1 MILAVCGGKGGVG
14 KSTTAFNL
22 AALLDA
28 VVVDGDLAM
37 ADLPTARGPD
47 FHDVL
52 ASRATAVEAV
62 REDGAV
68 RILPCGRSL
77 GGARACDLG
86 RIADALAA
94 VEDEYGAVVVDCP
107 AGLNAAVGAPL
118 AAADACV
125 LVTTPAPPALADALR
140 TRELARELDAGLAA
154 VALNRTS
161 GRETVE
167 GDGSKGAYE
176 RTFGGPVVRIPER
189 RAVATAGGRGV
200 PVALSH
206 PGSDASGAFR
216 RLAARVQSSAR

>member
-14 KSTTAFNL
+14 KSTAAFNL
-22 AALLDA
+22 AALLEA

-52 ASRATAVEAV
+52 AGRASAVEAV

-77 GGARACDLG
+77 TGARACDLDS
-86 RIADALAA
+86 IETALAA
-94 VEDEYGAVVVDCP
+94 VEDEYGDVVVDCP

-125 LVTTPAPPALADALR
+125 LVTTPAPAALADALR
-140 TRELARELDAGLAA
+140 TRALARELDAGLAV
-154 VALNRTS
+154 VALNRAS
-161 GRETVE
+161 GEGRE
-167 GDGSKGAYE
+167 SYE
-176 RTFGGPVVRIPER
+176 RTFGGPVVRVPER
-189 RAVATAGGRGV
+189 EEVVLAGARGV
-200 PVALSH
+200 PVVLSR
-206 PGSDASGAFR
+206 PDSPASAGFR
-216 RLAARVQSSAR
+216 RLAAQVQSSAR

>member
-52 ASRATAVEAV
+52 AGRASAVEAV
-62 REDGAV
+62 REDGPV

-77 GGARACDLG
+77 AGARACDLG
-86 RIADALAA
+86 RIEAALAA
-94 VEDEYGAVVVDCP
+94 VEDEYGRVVVDCP

-125 LVTTPAPPALADALR
+125 LVTTPAPAALADALR
-140 TRELARELDAGLAA
+140 TRELARELGSGLAA
-154 VALNRTS
+154 VALNRAKENECDS
-161 GRETVE
+161 RE
-167 GDGSKGAYE
+167 SYE
-176 RTFGGPVVRIPER
+176 RAFGGPVVLIPDCS
-189 RAVATAGGRGV
+189 AVAVAGARGV
-200 PVALSH
+200 PVVLSR
-206 PGSDASGAFR
+206 PDAVASEAFR

>member
-52 ASRATAVEAV
+52 AGRASAVEAV
-62 REDGAV
+62 REDGPV

-77 GGARACDLG
+77 AGARACDLG
-86 RIADALAA
+86 RIEAALAA
-94 VEDEYGAVVVDCP
+94 VEDEYGRVVVDCP

-125 LVTTPAPPALADALR
+125 LVTTPAPAALADALR
-140 TRELARELDAGLAA
+140 TRELARELGAGLAA
-154 VALNRTS
+154 VALNRAKENETDES
-161 GRETVE
+161 RE
-167 GDGSKGAYE
+167 SYE
-176 RTFGGPVVRIPER
+176 RAFGGPVVRIPDCS
-189 RAVATAGGRGV
+189 AVAVAGARGV
-200 PVALSH
+200 PVVLSR
-206 PGSDASGAFR
+206 PDAVASEAFR